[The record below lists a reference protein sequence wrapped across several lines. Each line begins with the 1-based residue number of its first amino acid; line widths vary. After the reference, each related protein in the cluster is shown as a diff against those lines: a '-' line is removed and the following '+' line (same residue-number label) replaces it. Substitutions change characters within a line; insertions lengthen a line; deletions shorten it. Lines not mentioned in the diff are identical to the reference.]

1 MPKWGS
7 GGGLHL
13 VFLVLDS
20 ICPSTVAF
28 KCPAFIKVKKYAAK
42 VDLFSTVAS
51 LLGLL
56 FPVWI
61 YLDLEESK
69 NEKQN
74 MGREYHLQAKR
85 ECIVLG

>member
-51 LLGLL
+51 MLGLL
-56 FPVWI
+56 FPCMDI
-61 YLDLEESK
+61 FRSGG
-69 NEKQN
+69 KQ
-74 MGREYHLQAKR
+74 KR
-85 ECIVLG
+85 KTKQGKGIPSTS